1 MTQALRRWEGIM
13 TLWEQ
18 LEGRYAVEK
27 PVRRL
32 LALDGGGIRGV
43 ITLEIL
49 AQLEAE
55 LRGKLGRG
63 PDFRLGDYFDYVAG
77 TSTGAIIAAGIALG
91 MSVAELSAFYRES
104 GPLMFQK
111 EFILQRMKQLYSS
124 EPLQLKLQTAFG
136 AETDLSL
143 KFYRCLLL
151 VVTRNSSTDSAWPIT
166 NNPYAKYNARS
177 RADCNLNIPL
187 WKLVRASTAAP
198 IYFPPEVLR
207 WDKDDPGR
215 TFLFQDGGVTPYNNP
230 AFLLYRKATLKPYQL
245 GWPSGEDRMLL
256 MSIGTGTAPAIDGDV
271 LHPDRTHFS
280 TLVDL
285 PGALMSGAKVD
296 QDIICRTVGRCVSG
310 PEIDRELGD
319 LIPVDA
325 AGRRIPLSEPLGRA
339 FVYAR
344 YEVDLT
350 RLDQLGL
357 AKIDAARAQRLD
369 AVDAIDDLSAIGKQY
384 ALRHVDLTQFGNLLT
399 P

>member
-1 MTQALRRWEGIM
+1 M
-13 TLWEQ
+13 TLWKQ
-18 LEGRYAVEK
+18 LHDRYATEK

-32 LALDGGGIRGV
+32 LALDGGGMRGM

-49 AQLEAE
+49 AHLEAE

-77 TSTGAIIAAGIALG
+77 TSTGAIIASGIALG
-91 MSVAELSAFYRES
+91 MSVADLTAFYRES
-104 GPLMFQK
+104 GPLMFKK
-111 EFILQRMKQLYSS
+111 EFILQRMKQLYSA

-136 AETDLSL
+136 AHTDLSIEH
-143 KFYRCLLL
+143 FQCLLL

-166 NNPYAKYNARS
+166 NNPYAKYNDRS
-177 RADCNLNIPL
+177 RPDCNLNIPL
-187 WKLVRASTAAP
+187 WQLVRASTAAP

-207 WDKDDPGR
+207 WDKDDPNR

-230 AFLLYRKATLKPYQL
+230 AFLLYRKATLQPYRL
-245 GWPSGEDRMLL
+245 GWPSGENRMLL
-256 MSIGTGTAPAIDGDV
+256 ISIGTGTAPAIDGDV
-271 LHPDRTHFS
+271 LNPERTHLA

-285 PGALMSGAKVD
+285 PGALMSGAKAD
-296 QDIICRTVGRCVSG
+296 QDIVCRTVGRCVSG
-310 PEIDRELGD
+310 PELDRELGD
-319 LIPVDA
+319 LIPRDA
-325 AGRRIPLSEPLGRA
+325 QGGEIPLSQPLGRA

-350 RLDQLGL
+350 KLDQLGL
-357 AKIDAARAQRLD
+357 GRIDASRVQKLD

-384 ALRHVDLTQFGNLLT
+384 ALRNVDLAKFGSLVT